1 MVFLKGASYGTLSFY
16 GFQDF
21 DLFHKRACHFTQE
34 SKNDFLLAGKSFFD
48 SLFLV

>member
-21 DLFHKRACHFTQE
+21 DLFSQE